1 MQFQSGPYL
10 RVKSPITKD
19 GSNIL
24 IVDGQVQ
31 YKDTYLPMSA
41 KKYME
46 AQNSL
51 LPGNLKKIIQV
62 VGMEEKR
69 GPGRPP
75 KSE

>member
-10 RVKSPITKD
+10 RVKSPITTD
-19 GSNIL
+19 GINIKL
-24 IVDGQVQ
+24 SGDRVQ
-31 YKDTYLPMSA
+31 YKITELPLTA
-41 KKYME
+41 KRELEK
-46 AQNSL
+46 QNAK
-51 LPGNLKKIIQV
+51 LPDNLKKIIEV